1 MERLEISTVC
11 VFCGSSSGRNEVYR
25 AAARRMGRLLAE
37 QGIRLVYG
45 GGNNGLMGEIASASL
60 ENHGR
65 VIGVIPEALAEK
77 ELAHQ
82 GVTELHVVRSMH
94 ARKAMMAELS
104 DAFVALPG
112 GYGTL
117 EELCEI
123 ITWSQLGLHRKPC
136 GILNVDGF
144 FDPLLAQ
151 FRQASEFGFI
161 PPKQLQLVVSA
172 TAPEELLELIKRPV
186 PSADQRYLRSSDT

>member
-1 MERLEISTVC
+1 
-11 VFCGSSSGRNEVYR
+11 
-25 AAARRMGRLLAE
+25 
-37 QGIRLVYG
+37 
-45 GGNNGLMGEIASASL
+45 MGELASAAL
-60 ENHGR
+60 EHEGN
-65 VIGVIPEALAEK
+65 VVGVIPEALAER
-77 ELAHQ
+77 ELAHP

-104 DAFVALPG
+104 DAFMALPG

-136 GILNVDGF
+136 GILNVEGF

-151 FRQASEFGFI
+151 FRQASALGFI
-161 PPKQLQLVVSA
+161 PPEQLQLVVAASD
-172 TAPEELLELIKRPV
+172 PVELLELVRRPV
-186 PSADQRYLRSSDT
+186 PRAGRRYLGPSDT